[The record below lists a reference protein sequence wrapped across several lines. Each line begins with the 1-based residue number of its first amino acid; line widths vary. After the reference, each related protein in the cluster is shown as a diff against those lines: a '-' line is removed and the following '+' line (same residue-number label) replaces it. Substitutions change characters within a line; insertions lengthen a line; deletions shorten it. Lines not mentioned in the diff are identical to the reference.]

1 MIPLHSV
8 VVRVGLP
15 ASVNPEHGAWS
26 GASPHYRVAVLAC
39 RGGGGAQVAREV
51 EVGMGQPGNGEDAG
65 GQDRAGK
72 QANSWVCAVSP
83 PTHSCSGSAQD

>member
-1 MIPLHSV
+1 M
-8 VVRVGLP
+8 VGGKPSLQGSCVSMP
-15 ASVNPEHGAWS
+15 
-26 GASPHYRVAVLAC
+26 R
-39 RGGGGAQVAREV
+39 GGGAQVAREV